1 MFKFKKNFYCLFFA
15 FVFLTNISLIHSQ
28 EVLDEIAAIVG
39 DEIVLK
45 SELTQMIE
53 VYSMQ
58 MGIDVK
64 ENPARYAQLREQ
76 VLNDLINEKV
86 LLARAEYDTVTVED
100 SQVEMALQG
109 RIDDMI
115 RQLGSSDRV
124 EEYFGKSIGKIKN
137 DYREQ
142 IREQMIVQKVR
153 DLHNNDIQITRREV
167 ERFYETMKDSLPQQP
182 PAVKL
187 RHILM
192 EIKAGEAAKQPGLKL
207 MEDIQHRIRNGEYF
221 SDLAKEYSQDPGTAK
236 KGGELGWIERGTLF
250 ESFEDVAF
258 ELKPNEISDI
268 VETPVG
274 LHLIQL
280 MEKDEVNDRVRVRH
294 ILIPVQVSDNDA
306 VYTRDKLAKLRTQI
320 LNGEAD
326 FDVMAKLHSDDATSK
341 DRGGDL
347 GWLPI
352 EEFQIEAF
360 KSAVDTLKDGEIS
373 HPFQTNF
380 GFHIV
385 KLEGRRAGGSM
396 TLDSDYENIKSWA
409 LRMKQQRVFDSW
421 VNELKK
427 EMYIEIRKTS

>member
-1 MFKFKKNFYCLFFA
+1 MFKRKIKSFWIFIILLG
-15 FVFLTNISLIHSQ
+15 VVGISAVNAQ
-28 EVLDEIAAIVG
+28 EILDEIVAVVG

-45 SELTQMIE
+45 TDLLQTVQA
-53 VYSMQ
+53 YAMQ
-58 MGIDVK
+58 MGIEVDK
-64 ENPARYAQLREQ
+64 DSERYSQLNLQ

-100 SQVEMALQG
+100 AQVEMSLQG

-137 DYREQ
+137 DHREK
-142 IREQMIVQKVR
+142 IRDQLIIQKLRGQR
-153 DLHNNDIQITRREV
+153 DSEVQITRREV
-167 ERFYETMKDSLPQQP
+167 EKFYETMKDSLPQQP

-187 RHILM
+187 RHILK
-192 EIKAGEAAKQPGLKL
+192 EIKAGEAAKQPAMKI
-207 MEDIQHRIRNGEYF
+207 MEDIQHRLSNGEYF

-250 ESFEDVAF
+250 ETFENVAF
-258 ELKPNEISDI
+258 ELKPNEISDV
-268 VETPVG
+268 VETPIG

-280 MEKDEVNDRVRVRH
+280 MEKDEVNGRIRVRH
-294 ILIPVQVSDNDA
+294 ILLTVQVSDNDA
-306 VYTRDKLAKLRTQI
+306 IYTRDKLEELRQTI
-320 LNGEAD
+320 IDGAD
-326 FDVMAKLHSDDATSK
+326 FGVFAIRISDDATSK

-360 KSAVDTLKDGEIS
+360 KNAVDTLNVGEIS
-373 HPFQTNF
+373 HPFQTNY

-385 KLEGRRAGGSM
+385 LLEGRRAGGAM
-396 TLDSDYENIKSWA
+396 TLDSDYDNIKNWA
-409 LRMKQQRVFDSW
+409 LRMKQQRLFDVW
-421 VNELKK
+421 VKELKQD
-427 EMYIEIRKTS
+427 MYIELRKTS